1 MEDLD
6 AGLSHTFI
14 KHVASSEH
22 VSINQSDTE
31 DMTMCDNQ
39 GCPLMLE
46 VGLLTVKQRG
56 SPEVMKH
63 RDWSVFQNCDGERKK
78 TLSRVDEDVT
88 FEEQEAV
95 NRSSWS

>member
-14 KHVASSEH
+14 KHVAGSEH

-46 VGLLTVKQRG
+46 VGLLTV
-56 SPEVMKH
+56 
-63 RDWSVFQNCDGERKK
+63 
-78 TLSRVDEDVT
+78 
-88 FEEQEAV
+88 
-95 NRSSWS
+95 